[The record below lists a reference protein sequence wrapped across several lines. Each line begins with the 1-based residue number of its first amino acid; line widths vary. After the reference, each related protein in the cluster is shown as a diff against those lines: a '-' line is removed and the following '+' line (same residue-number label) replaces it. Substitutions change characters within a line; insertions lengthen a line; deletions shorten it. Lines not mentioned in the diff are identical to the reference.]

1 MNDDNTSKSK
11 LIEDNLNAGHY
22 SVVVQN
28 SLISIEK
35 NLRQVI
41 KRDLTR
47 LESAD
52 QLKVMTHLTSKKK
65 GIDDLTVGEIISLAR
80 ETEFFKVWKKTFG
93 KELQVFDTI
102 NLDKLVSLRNS
113 VAHGKQS
120 FYTREDAELMIAYQQ
135 IISKAFSL
143 ELPNI
148 AAQENQV
155 SQTMVDSSLSK
166 TEVNQNIIIDSPSPK
181 ISLVQKTIQFRV
193 WLIEVVLIS
202 TAIFLGYLLV
212 TPYIDNFSN
221 FIVAQ
226 IFSHVPDVSKPQP
239 IESKAVESS
248 QDTLKNGSLVPERV
262 LDVSK
267 PKAQPIE
274 PKTDESFRDTLKD
287 GSFGP
292 EFVLI
297 PGGTFQMGSNDGGS
311 DEKPVHLVTV
321 KSFAMGKYEVT
332 FEEYDKFCE
341 ATGRSK
347 PDDEGWGRGKRP
359 VINVS
364 WNDAKAYVQWL
375 SEQTGKDY
383 RLPSEAQWEYA
394 CRAGSAGKYSFGDDK
409 SQLGNYGWYGKN
421 SDSKTHPV
429 GEKQPN
435 KFGLYDMHG
444 NVWEWLE
451 DKWHDSYD
459 GAPSDG
465 SAWISGDSNFH
476 LLRGSSWYFD
486 DSLLRC
492 ALRYKIDS
500 TGKSYYWGFRISKVN
515 L

>member
-135 IISKAFSL
+135 IISKVFSL

-267 PKAQPIE
+267 PEPQPIE
-274 PKTDESFRDTLKD
+274 PKAGESFRDTLKN
-287 GSFGP
+287 GSLGP
-292 EFVLI
+292 EWVQI
-297 PGGTFQMGSNDGGS
+297 PGGTFQMGSNDGSS

-321 KSFAMGKYEVT
+321 KSFA
-332 FEEYDKFCE
+332 
-341 ATGRSK
+341 
-347 PDDEGWGRGKRP
+347 
-359 VINVS
+359 
-364 WNDAKAYVQWL
+364 L
-375 SEQTGKDY
+375 
-383 RLPSEAQWEYA
+383 
-394 CRAGSAGKYSFGDDK
+394 GKYSVPK
-409 SQLGNYGWYGKN
+409 
-421 SDSKTHPV
+421 
-429 GEKQPN
+429 
-435 KFGLYDMHG
+435 
-444 NVWEWLE
+444 
-451 DKWHDSYD
+451 
-459 GAPSDG
+459 
-465 SAWISGDSNFH
+465 
-476 LLRGSSWYFD
+476 
-486 DSLLRC
+486 
-492 ALRYKIDS
+492 
-500 TGKSYYWGFRISKVN
+500 
-515 L
+515 